1 MSQPILPVGKLP
13 ISLLKQVIEE
23 APQLDERILLGPGIG
38 MDCAVIDL
46 GDRCLVIKSDPI
58 TFASDQIGWYAV
70 QVNANDIATTGA
82 QPKWF
87 SCTLLLPE
95 GKTTPDDVLT
105 ITRQVNEACQSLG
118 ISVIGGHTEVTYNLD
133 RPVVLGTLIGE
144 VEKDQ
149 LVTPHGARPG
159 DVILLTKGVPVE
171 ATSILAREFAEPLR
185 AILNEE
191 ELATAAGML
200 TDPGIGITRDAQI
213 ALRAGRVHAM
223 HDPTE
228 GGLAAALW
236 ELAEASG
243 TSLVIE
249 RESVHIQALGARICQ
264 FFKLDPLATIAS
276 GALLLT
282 APESDASAIISALQS
297 EGIHCSA
304 IGRVHPGPAAV
315 HEIVDERASL
325 LYRPERDD
333 IGRVYA
339 QE

>member
-1 MSQPILPVGKLP
+1 MSLPILPVGKLP
-13 ISLLKQVIEE
+13 ISLLQQVIKE

-46 GDRCLVIKSDPI
+46 GSRCLVIKSDPI

-70 QVNANDIATTGA
+70 QINANDIATTGA
-82 QPKWF
+82 RPQWF

-95 GKTTPDDVLT
+95 GKTTPADVLE
-105 ITRQVNEACQSLG
+105 ISRQINQACRDLG
-118 ISVIGGHTEVTYNLD
+118 ISVVGGHTEITYNLD
-133 RPVVLGTLIGE
+133 RPLVLGTLIGE
-144 VEKDQ
+144 VEKER
-149 LVTPHGARPG
+149 LVTPRGAQPG

-171 ATSILAREFAEPLR
+171 AVSILAREFAGPLR
-185 AILNEE
+185 AILSEE
-191 ELATAAGML
+191 EIQTAAGYL
-200 TDPGIGITRDAQI
+200 TNPGIGITRDAQI
-213 ALRAGRVHAM
+213 ALRAGRVNAM

-236 ELAEASG
+236 ELADASA

-249 RESVHIQALGARICQ
+249 LETVHILPLGARICQ

-282 APESDASAIISALQS
+282 VPESDASAIISALQA
-297 EGIHCSA
+297 EGIHCAA
-304 IGRVHPGPAAV
+304 IGRVHPGPSAV
-315 HEIVDERASL
+315 HEIVEGRTSL
-325 LYRPERDD
+325 LKRPDRDD

>member
-1 MSQPILPVGKLP
+1 MSQTFLPVGKLP
-13 ISLLKQVIEE
+13 VSLLKQVIEE

-46 GDRCLVIKSDPI
+46 GGRCLVIKSDPI

-95 GKTTPDDVLT
+95 GKTTPDDVLE
-105 ITRQVNEACQSLG
+105 ITHQINDACQKLG

-144 VEKDQ
+144 VDKDR
-149 LVTPHGARPG
+149 LITPHGAQPG
-159 DVILLTKGVPVE
+159 DVVLLTKGVPVE
-171 ATSILAREFAEPLR
+171 ATSILAREFANDLR
-185 AILNEE
+185 AVMTEA
-191 ELATAAGML
+191 ELAMAANFL
-200 TDPGIGITRDAQI
+200 TVPGIGITRDAQI
-213 ALRAGRVHAM
+213 ATQAGRVHAM

-236 ELAEASG
+236 ELADASG

-249 RESVHIQALGARICQ
+249 REAVHILPLGARVCQ
-264 FFKLDPLATIAS
+264 FFNLDPFATIAS

-282 APESDASAIISALQS
+282 APESNASAIILALQAD
-297 EGIHCSA
+297 GIQCAA
-304 IGRVHPGPAAV
+304 IGRVQPGPSAV
-315 HEIVDERASL
+315 YEIVEGRTSL
-325 LYRPERDD
+325 LFRPERDE

-339 QE
+339 QD